1 MPPGPDLREIY
12 RLEKENNQM
21 LRSMKRNAFWGGVL
35 KVGLFLF
42 ALGVPLWLYFSYVA
56 PVIKQFDATLSAAT
70 GQKVQIEGKL
80 AEWAKMWEEFRAKF
94 TGAPTSTPKQ

>member
-1 MPPGPDLREIY
+1 MPPDLREIY

-21 LRSMKRNAFWGGVL
+21 LRSMKRHALWGTVFKVL
-35 KVGLFLF
+35 LFIF

-56 PVIKQFDATLSAAT
+56 PVVKQFDATLSAAT

-80 AEWAKMWEEFRAKF
+80 AELAKMWDEFRAKF
-94 TGAPTSTPKQ
+94 TGNASSTQKQ